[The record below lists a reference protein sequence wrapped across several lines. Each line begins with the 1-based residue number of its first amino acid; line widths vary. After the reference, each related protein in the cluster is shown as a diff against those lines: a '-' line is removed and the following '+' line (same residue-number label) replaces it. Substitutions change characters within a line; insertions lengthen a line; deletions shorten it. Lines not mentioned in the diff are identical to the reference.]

1 MKHVVQRTCVACRRA
16 RPKKAMIRVVRAPDG
31 SIRVDETGKAN
42 GRGAYLCRCQQCWHQ
57 AIGGAQPAPKCR
69 LTSALKAVPTES
81 EWTVLQKYARQ
92 LPEVDNTRSGILS

>member
-57 AIGGAQPAPKCR
+57 AIGGTQPAPKCR

>member
-31 SIRVDETGKAN
+31 SIRLDETGKAN
-42 GRGAYLCRCQQCWHQ
+42 GRGAYLCRSRQCWNQ
-57 AIGGAQPAPKCR
+57 AIGGTQPAPKSR
-69 LTSALKAVPTES
+69 LASALKAVPTES
-81 EWTVLQKYARQ
+81 EWNALREYGRR